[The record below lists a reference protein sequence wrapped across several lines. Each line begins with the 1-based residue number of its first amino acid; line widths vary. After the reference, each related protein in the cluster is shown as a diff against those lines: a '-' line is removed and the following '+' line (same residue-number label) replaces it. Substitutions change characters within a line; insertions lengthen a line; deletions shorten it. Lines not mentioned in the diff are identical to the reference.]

1 VAAPGFVKN
10 PKFIGAAIVVL
21 WVAYVIY
28 WNHRLNPIDIQLLP
42 FLKPL
47 QLNVSTV
54 ILGAAIFGSILTLA
68 VQFLWRRGRSKSGS
82 VAPAASAAPPGSTR
96 TVA

>member
-1 VAAPGFVKN
+1 MAAPGFVKN

-21 WVAYVIY
+21 WLAYVIY
-28 WNHRLNPIDIQLLP
+28 WNHRLNPIEIQLFP

-47 QLNVSTV
+47 QINVSWV
-54 ILGAAIFGSILTLA
+54 IIGAAIFGSIITLT
-68 VQFLWRRGRSKSGS
+68 VQFIWRKGRSKTGS
-82 VAPAASAAPPGSTR
+82 VESAALPGSNK